1 MTQSIDWTLHRMEA
15 YVDTWDAVQLQITD
29 LFEKRG
35 RLEMEMM
42 AGMKAVNAEEFS
54 RNGITVTYKVE
65 TEWVEGALDPLA
77 KVLQDEGKDPEQ
89 FLNKPVA
96 RKYDKRKLKKLAKQ
110 GGHVR
115 EIIEGA
121 QVELSPVLKIRRSK
135 SL

>member
-77 KVLQDEGKDPEQ
+77 KVLQDEGKNPEQ

-110 GGHVR
+110 GGVFKSALDAATLSLPPR
-115 EIIEGA
+115 LRIRS
-121 QVELSPVLKIRRSK
+121 VE
-135 SL
+135 